1 VLALF
6 QHAQAPRGREREEP
20 GGRRAGPLEGV
31 VAQAAPPNDLPG
43 PLVHHRASPNRAA
56 LALGRLARGQGGK
69 AERVRLVAYANRPP
83 VARGRQ
89 GWRPSAGGLV
99 SALRPALE
107 SRHGAWVGWD
117 GGAGDLPRRVEG
129 LDIELLPVA
138 LSRREVEHYYHG
150 FANRTLWPLLH
161 GLIEQPVFERRWWT
175 AYRNVNERFAAVE
188 ARGGGLRWVHD
199 YHLMLVPSFLRRA
212 QTGPIGFFLH
222 VPFPPPEIYARL
234 PWREQVLD
242 GLLGADVV
250 SFQTEAYRDNF
261 VRTCAR
267 LREDVRIEGQTI
279 ALARRRVLTAA
290 HPISID
296 ARTLAE
302 RARSSATERYLR
314 GLRAQFGGRRILL
327 GVDRLDYTKGIIER
341 LRAIELLLEERRELR
356 GRVAL
361 VQIAVP
367 SRGEVR
373 EYRELRR
380 NVEELVGRINGR
392 FTDPGGDV
400 PVYYLYRGVPHE
412 RLLAYYRLADVCL
425 VTPLADGMNLVA
437 KEFVT
442 AQAAGAG
449 AGALVLSE
457 FTGAAVELRDD
468 ALPSNPFD
476 VAGLAAAIERALE
489 LDEGDRRR
497 RIERMAASVA
507 RRDVYWWIEQE
518 LAAAGEA

>member
-1 VLALF
+1 V
-6 QHAQAPRGREREEP
+6 
-20 GGRRAGPLEGV
+20 
-31 VAQAAPPNDLPG
+31 
-43 PLVHHRASPNRAA
+43 
-56 LALGRLARGQGGK
+56 
-69 AERVRLVAYANRPP
+69 RVVAYANRLP
-83 VARGRQ
+83 VSRGRQ

-107 SRHGAWVGWD
+107 SRRGAWVGWD

-129 LDIELLPVA
+129 LDVELLPVA

-161 GLIEQPVFERRWWT
+161 GLIEQPRFERRWWS
-175 AYRNVNERFAAVE
+175 AYRDVNERFAAVE
-188 ARGGGLRWVHD
+188 AHGGGLRWVHD
-199 YHLMLVPSFLRRA
+199 YQLMLVPSLLRRA
-212 QTGPIGFFLH
+212 QTGPIRFFLH

-234 PWREQVLD
+234 PWREQLLD

-250 SFQTEAYRDNF
+250 SFHTETYRDNF
-261 VRTCAR
+261 LRTCAR
-267 LREDVRIEGQTI
+267 LREDVRIEGTTI

-296 ARTLAE
+296 ARTLAQD
-302 RARSSATERYLR
+302 ARSNATERYLR

-327 GVDRLDYTKGIIER
+327 GVDRLDYTKGIVER
-341 LRAIELLLEERRELR
+341 LRAIELLLEERGELR
-356 GRVAL
+356 GRLAF

-367 SRGEVR
+367 SRGDVR

-400 PVYYLYRGVPHE
+400 PVYYLYRGVPYE

-442 AQAAGAG
+442 AQAAGDG

-457 FTGAAVELRDD
+457 FTGAADELHD
-468 ALPSNPFD
+468 ALVCNPFD
-476 VAGLAAAIERALE
+476 LAGLAAAIELALE
-489 LDEGDRRR
+489 LDEHDRRR
-497 RIERMAASVA
+497 RIERMAAAVA
-507 RRDVYWWIEQE
+507 RRDVYWWTEQE
-518 LAAAGEA
+518 LATPAKARTAA

>member
-1 VLALF
+1 M
-6 QHAQAPRGREREEP
+6 
-20 GGRRAGPLEGV
+20 
-31 VAQAAPPNDLPG
+31 
-43 PLVHHRASPNRAA
+43 
-56 LALGRLARGQGGK
+56 
-69 AERVRLVAYANRPP
+69 RLVAYANRLP
-83 VARGRQ
+83 VSRGRQ

-107 SRHGAWVGWD
+107 SRQGAWVGWD

-161 GLIEQPVFERRWWT
+161 GLIEQPLFERRWWT
-175 AYRNVNERFAAVE
+175 AYREVNERFAAVE
-188 ARGGGLRWVHD
+188 AGRGGLRWVHD
-199 YHLMLVPSFLRRA
+199 YQLMLVPSLLRRA
-212 QTGPIGFFLH
+212 QTGPIRFFLH

-234 PWREQVLD
+234 PWREQLLD

-250 SFQTEAYRDNF
+250 SFHTDAYRDNF

-267 LREDVRIEGQTI
+267 LREDVRIEGKTI

-296 ARTLAE
+296 ARTLAQD
-302 RARSSATERYLR
+302 ARSNATERYLR
-314 GLRAQFGGRRILL
+314 GLGAQFGGRRILL

-341 LRAIELLLEERRELR
+341 LRAIELLLEERPELR
-356 GRVAL
+356 GRLAF

-380 NVEELVGRINGR
+380 KVEELVGRINGR

-400 PVYYLYRGVPHE
+400 PVYYLYRAVPYE

-442 AQAAGAG
+442 AQAAGDG

-457 FTGAAVELRDD
+457 FTGAADELHD
-468 ALPSNPFD
+468 ALVCNPYD
-476 VAGLAAAIERALE
+476 VAGLAGAIELALE
-489 LDEGDRRR
+489 LDENDRRR
-497 RIERMAASVA
+497 RIERMAAATA
-507 RRDVYWWIEQE
+507 RRDVYWWTEQE
-518 LAAAGEA
+518 LATPAKARTAA

>member
-1 VLALF
+1 V
-6 QHAQAPRGREREEP
+6 
-20 GGRRAGPLEGV
+20 
-31 VAQAAPPNDLPG
+31 
-43 PLVHHRASPNRAA
+43 
-56 LALGRLARGQGGK
+56 
-69 AERVRLVAYANRPP
+69 RVVAYANRLP
-83 VARGRQ
+83 VSRGSQ

-99 SALRPALE
+99 SALLPALE

-161 GLIEQPVFERRWWT
+161 GLIEQPRFERRWWT
-175 AYRNVNERFAAVE
+175 AYCEVNERFAAVE
-188 ARGGGLRWVHD
+188 AHGGGLRWVHD
-199 YHLMLVPSFLRRA
+199 YQLMLVPSLLRRA
-212 QTGPIGFFLH
+212 QTGPIRFFLH

-234 PWREQVLD
+234 PWREQLLD

-250 SFQTEAYRDNF
+250 SFHTETYRDNF
-261 VRTCAR
+261 LRTCAR
-267 LREDVRIEGQTI
+267 LREDVRIEGKTI

-296 ARTLAE
+296 ARTLTQDAC
-302 RARSSATERYLR
+302 SSTTERYLR
-314 GLRAQFGGRRILL
+314 GLRTQFGSRRILL

-341 LRAIELLLEERRELR
+341 LRAIELLLEERPELR
-356 GRVAL
+356 GRLAF

-400 PVYYLYRGVPHE
+400 PVYYLYRGVPYE

-442 AQAAGAG
+442 AQAAGDG

-457 FTGAAVELRDD
+457 FTGAADELPD
-468 ALPSNPFD
+468 ALVCNPFD
-476 VAGLAAAIERALE
+476 LAGLAAAIELALE
-489 LDEGDRRR
+489 LDEDDRRR
-497 RIERMAASVA
+497 RIDRMAAAVA
-507 RRDVYWWIEQE
+507 RRDVYWWTEQE
-518 LAAAGEA
+518 LATPGKARTAA

>member
-1 VLALF
+1 V
-6 QHAQAPRGREREEP
+6 Q
-20 GGRRAGPLEGV
+20 
-31 VAQAAPPNDLPG
+31 
-43 PLVHHRASPNRAA
+43 
-56 LALGRLARGQGGK
+56 
-69 AERVRLVAYANRPP
+69 LVAYANRLP

-107 SRHGAWVGWD
+107 SRAGAWIGWD
-117 GGAGDLPRRVEG
+117 GGADELPRRVEG
-129 LDIELLPVA
+129 LDVDLLPVA
-138 LSRREVEHYYHG
+138 LSQREVEDYYHG

-161 GLIEQPVFERRWWT
+161 GLIEQPVFERRWWR
-175 AYRNVNERFAAVE
+175 AYCDVNERFAAVE
-188 ARGGGLRWVHD
+188 AGGRGMRWVHD
-199 YHLMLVPSFLRRA
+199 YHLMLVPSLLRRGHA
-212 QTGPIGFFLH
+212 GPIGFFLH
-222 VPFPPPEIYARL
+222 VPFPPPEVYARL
-234 PWREQVLD
+234 PWREQLLD

-250 SFQTEAYRDNF
+250 SFQTDTYRDNF

-267 LREDVRIEGQTI
+267 LREDVRVEGQTI
-279 ALARRRVLTAA
+279 ALARRRVRTAA

-296 ARTLAE
+296 AKALAE
-302 RARSSATERYLR
+302 DARSSATERSLR
-314 GLRAQFGGRRILL
+314 GLRIQFGERRILL

-341 LRAIELLLEERRELR
+341 LRAIELLLEEWHDVR
-356 GRVAL
+356 GRIAF

-442 AQAAGAG
+442 AQAAGGG

-457 FTGAAVELRDD
+457 FTGAAVELRE
-468 ALPSNPFD
+468 ALLCNPFD
-476 VAGLAAAIERALE
+476 VVGLAGTIGQALE
-489 LDEGDRRR
+489 LDEGDRRG
-497 RIERMAASVA
+497 RIERMAATVA
-507 RRDVYWWIEQE
+507 RRDVYWWTTQE
-518 LAAAGEA
+518 LGAANEARTAACWPICSVPASGVPSGSDSGTVTSGSSGSTPGSGGVTPSSSSGIVPGSSGSRGSTGSRS